1 MMKQH
6 FNPVRLVMGKHAI
19 QALPQEILR
28 YGKKC
33 LLVAQD
39 NCDAMIEIKNRI
51 GELLEKGGVEYDVF
65 SEIRPNP
72 LISDIEKGIRTV
84 KENHYDAVVA
94 VGGGSV
100 IDTGKILSV
109 SNDYEIDWQMA
120 FAKPL
125 SLHNK
130 NKLPLFTVPTTA
142 GTGSHCTQAAVI
154 SDDHNRKHSVYSFDF
169 FSTAAFVDYTLTMS
183 LPKPLTAS
191 TGFDAFCHLSESYI
205 MGRLSP
211 IMEMMSLDAMR
222 KIVRVLPKLMEE
234 NREEYREI
242 MSIADSCAGIC
253 LSNGGAI
260 VPHAFGEAISS
271 HVYRINHGCSL
282 AVCYPAFT
290 EHFYNHKEY
299 GKRIKDVAEILGGE
313 RTDIQDGK
321 RARAVVEHF
330 IESLELKYTL
340 ADYGVS
346 EEELSKI
353 RESFLEQKRFKPEE
367 VTDIIEDICG
377 ETM

>member
-19 QALPQEILR
+19 QALPQGILR

>member
-6 FNPVRLVMGKHAI
+6 FNPVRLVMGKHAM

-33 LLVAQD
+33 LLVTQD
-39 NCDAMIEIKNRI
+39 NCDAMMEIKNRI
-51 GELLEKGGVEYDVF
+51 GELLEKDGIEYDVF
-65 SEIRPNP
+65 NEIRPNP
-72 LISDIEKGIRTV
+72 LMSDIEKGIRMV
-84 KENHYDAVVA
+84 KENHYDTVVT

-154 SDDHNRKHSVYSFDF
+154 SDDHNMKHSVYSFDF

-183 LPKPLTAS
+183 LPKALTAS

-222 KIVRVLPKLMEE
+222 KIVKVLPKLMEE

-242 MSIADSCAGIC
+242 MSVADSCAGIC

-282 AVCYPAFT
+282 AVCYPAFA
-290 EHFYNHKEY
+290 EHFYKHKEY
-299 GKRIKDVAEILGGE
+299 GKRIKDVVEILGGE
-313 RTDIQDGK
+313 KADIQDGK
-321 RARAVVEHF
+321 KARTVVEHF
-330 IESLELKYTL
+330 IESLELKHTL

-353 RESFLEQKRFKPEE
+353 RNSLLEQKRFKPEE
-367 VTDIIEDICG
+367 VTGIIEDICG